1 MGTFDPARRSGI
13 LVMGVGNL
21 LLGDEGVGVH
31 AIEYLK
37 KMELPVKA
45 DLLDGGTGGFH
56 LLSLVNEYDRMVIID
71 AAADE
76 SNPGTVRVIK
86 PRFASDFPRALT
98 THDIGLKD
106 LIETAT
112 AIEQLPEIYLVVIT
126 INPDQPVRLTLSEE
140 IEQVLPNVRNAVI
153 SSLLRLSK
161 PKPEQVN

>member
-1 MGTFDPARRSGI
+1 MGVNESEKKAGI
-13 LVMGVGNL
+13 LVMGVGNI

-31 AIEYLK
+31 SIEYLK
-37 KMELPVKA
+37 NTELPVEA

-76 SNPGTVRVIK
+76 SNPGTVRVLK
-86 PRFASDFPRALT
+86 PRFASDFPKALT

-112 AIEQLPEIYLVVIT
+112 AIEQLPEIYLVVVT
-126 INPDQPVRLTLSEE
+126 IDPNQPVRLSLSEE
-140 IEQVLPNVRNAVI
+140 IKEVLPNVRNAVI

-161 PKPEQVN
+161 PKPEAVN